1 MKILYSAHALLF
13 PMRDTPI
20 NKSRCPSKI
29 FAYIA
34 SRRPIIAHNVGEIK
48 SLLGGKANLYPP
60 KVDLIEILRDLPDNL
75 NEVDYDNKKF
85 SYEIIAKKYIK
96 LINGIDKH

>member
-1 MKILYSAHALLF
+1 MKILKSAYALLF

-34 SRRPIIAHNVGEIK
+34 SKRPIIAHSVGEIK
-48 SLLGGKANLYPP
+48 SLLKGKAKLYPP
-60 KVDLIEILRDLPDNL
+60 EVDLIEILRDIPDDL
-75 NEVDYDNKKF
+75 NEVKYDNKKF

-96 LINGIDKH
+96 LTKEFYK